1 MVNYTLQNLT
11 IFIKKCCTALDSED
25 VSNRYKF
32 ALDSLKL
39 DNMLKQKKTNLH
51 VIAFNR
57 SLESKVPTI
66 NDIQLISEYVH
77 DPKLFKKIFD
87 GKSEFISF
95 MLFSTYNEKGPISL
109 EYMNENDEL
118 CAMSDKEIF
127 ASCNTDIDEDCVV
140 NICKDLPCYRVLIV
154 RTFNTELDKFEY
166 KVNIRSNYS
175 MVTFQKSNKDETSS
189 DK

>member
-87 GKSEFISF
+87 GKSEYISF
-95 MLFSTYNEKGPISL
+95 MLFSTYNEKGPIAL
-109 EYMNENDEL
+109 EYFNEEDEQ
-118 CAMSDKEIF
+118 CTMTDKEIF
-127 ASCNTDIDEDCVV
+127 NSCNTELDEDIVI

-154 RTFNTELDKFEY
+154 RTFNTELDRFEY

-175 MVTFQKSNKDETSS
+175 MVTFQKSNREEASS
-189 DK
+189 EE

>member
-11 IFIKKCCTALDSED
+11 IFIKKCCSALDSEEITD
-25 VSNRYKF
+25 RYKF

-51 VIAFNR
+51 VIAFNK
-57 SLESKVPTI
+57 SIESRVPTI
-66 NDIQLISEYVH
+66 DDIQLISEYVH

-109 EYMNENDEL
+109 EYVNENDET
-118 CAMSDKEIF
+118 CTMTDKEIF
-127 ASCNTDIDEDCVV
+127 ANCNVEIDEDIIVS
-140 NICKDLPCYRVLIV
+140 ICKDLPCYRILII

-175 MVTFQKSNKDETSS
+175 MVTFQKSNKEENNSE
-189 DK
+189 K